1 MRNIALTLLLLLVFG
16 ITLAGC
22 GTILD
27 TKMRRGSDI
36 ETPTEQYIGPQ
47 TVEAVMTA
55 FDERYT
61 ARASNAKWAAA
72 KTTSDE
78 KKHHIEFALA
88 DMDAKYP
95 REEWLQMLL
104 NKGITIENFKNYD
117 GYFNIRSALI
127 LKEFY
132 SEDDWETVKV
142 GYIDSEIQK
151 YQRKHQLTTEA
162 KQAIPDVKDWIVIGE
177 NALPNIP
184 GRIYLQK
191 TESGYQF
198 HRTSATIRSEN
209 GEIISAKGPKLSK
222 QQESDLVHK
231 GVEPEGWEVV
241 YLDEKGNPIR
251 LNE

>member
-1 MRNIALTLLLLLVFG
+1 MRNIALTLLLVFG

-47 TVEAVMTA
+47 TVAAVMTA

-142 GYIDSEIQK
+142 DYIDSEIQK

>member
-1 MRNIALTLLLLLVFG
+1 MRNIALTLLLLIVFG
-16 ITLAGC
+16 VTSAGC
-22 GTILD
+22 GTL
-27 TKMRRGSDI
+27 SDI
-36 ETPTEQYIGPQ
+36 EMRRRSGLETPIEQYVGPQ
-47 TVEAVMTA
+47 TVEALMTA

-72 KTTSDE
+72 KTTSDN
-78 KKHHIEFALA
+78 KKYHIEFTLA

-104 NKGITIENFKNYD
+104 NKDITIENFKNYD

-132 SEDDWETVKV
+132 TEDDWETVKADS
-142 GYIDSEIQK
+142 IDTEIQK

-191 TESGYQF
+191 TESGYQL
-198 HRTSATIRSEN
+198 HKTSVTIRSEN
-209 GEIISAKGPKLSK
+209 GEIISAKGTKLSK

-241 YLDEKGNPIR
+241 YLDEKGNPIP
-251 LNE
+251 LNR

>member
-1 MRNIALTLLLLLVFG
+1 MRNIVLMPLLLLVFG
-16 ITLAGC
+16 ATFAGC

-27 TKMRRGSDI
+27 TKMRRGSDL
-36 ETPTEQYIGPQ
+36 ETLIEQYLGPQ
-47 TVEAVMTA
+47 TVEAFMTA

-72 KTTSDE
+72 KTTSDN
-78 KKHHIEFALA
+78 KKHHIEFTLA
-88 DMDAKYP
+88 DMDTKYP

-117 GYFNIRSALI
+117 GYFNIRSTLI

-132 SEDDWETVKV
+132 NEDDWETVKAD
-142 GYIDSEIQK
+142 YIDTEIQK
-151 YQRKHQLTTEA
+151 YQRKYQLTAEA
-162 KQAIPDVKDWIVIGE
+162 KQAVPEVKDWIVIGE

-191 TESGYQF
+191 NESGYQI
-198 HRTSATIRSEN
+198 HWTSTTIRSEN

-231 GVEPEGWEVV
+231 GIEPDGWEIV
-241 YLDEKGNPIR
+241 YLDEKGNPLR
-251 LNE
+251 LDK